1 MLDAASRS
9 VPSFALTHGQA
20 RWVLRHVFTFGNSE
34 RTFDAYLKYLR
45 REGLPFA
52 PEELGVGRG
61 NLLRYRYVHLMELAV
76 ALYLRSQAILPT
88 DVVRV
93 LAGLRAEL
101 RPIYER
107 AYIEGRSGLGRPVKV
122 SVEAVELLTMS
133 GVSLDLRLA
142 YLESGALMAAGHPQP
157 LGPAG
162 LIHAMATQNRRHTF
176 RDPIPLT
183 DLAEEIVRLAPHA
196 PRSGAAG
203 RELLPI

>member
-1 MLDAASRS
+1 MLNAAPRS
-9 VPSFALTHGQA
+9 VPSFVLSHGQA
-20 RWVLRHVFTFGNSE
+20 RWILRHVISFGGSDE
-34 RTFDAYLKYLR
+34 TFDAYLKYLR
-45 REGLPFA
+45 REGIPFA
-52 PEELGVGRG
+52 PEEMGVGRG
-61 NLLRYRYVHLMELAV
+61 NLLQYRYVHLMELAV
-76 ALYLRSQAILPT
+76 ALYLRSQAILPA
-88 DVVRV
+88 DVVQV

-107 AYIEGRSGLGRPVKV
+107 AYTEGRTGLGRPVKV
-122 SVEAVELLTMS
+122 SVDAVELVTMS

-142 YLESGALMAAGHPQP
+142 YLESGALMAAGQAQP

-196 PRSGAAG
+196 PEIRRG
-203 RELLPI
+203 RP

>member
-1 MLDAASRS
+1 MLAAAPRP
-9 VPSFALTHGQA
+9 VPSFALMHGQA
-20 RWVLRHVFTFGNSE
+20 RWVLRQVFSFGDTE

-52 PEELGVGRG
+52 AEEMGVGRG
-61 NLLRYRYVHLMELAV
+61 YLLRYRYVHLMELAV

-93 LAGLRAEL
+93 LAGLRADL
-101 RPIYER
+101 RPIYEQ
-107 AYIEGRSGLGRPVKV
+107 AYSEGRTGLGRPVKV
-122 SVEAVELLTMS
+122 AVEAVELVTMR

-142 YLESGALMAAGHPQP
+142 YLASGALIAAGQPQP

-162 LIHAMATQNRRHTF
+162 LIHAMATQNRRHSF

-196 PRSGAAG
+196 PKIRRG
-203 RELLPI
+203 RP